1 MALESFYGG
10 KQGVS
15 PVIKA
20 SFEYVSTKDPAYTAK
35 LGLNKQTKLTKTE
48 AYRLR
53 AAGIKKDSNTLYNP
67 GDLVTWTSEL
77 LAPLTMDECFKDVNY
92 TDVWYGE
99 LCMIDTQN
107 KLNPNNGKIFR
118 RTLKRYQNPN
128 IEGITDVDAL
138 YAEYIGQIVGPSGGV
153 PNLDL
158 GGLDG
163 ERKKAIG
170 KLPTFDTDPTVDETH
185 SIDNTNWDYAYP
197 TEQDNGE
204 FLITTEKPTD
214 IDDIALLKMGDGKNI
229 EMVPGWDG
237 GDIFNDT
244 IEYTW
249 CNVRRNLD
257 NSNEDSAL
265 IYLGFKI
272 PYVSYTVAGTE
283 EYYTYSGEIFE
294 DKSSTPDKEDYH
306 PFYKNYLF
314 HIPRGARGI
323 GPEKFF
329 LVTPDNKNSILGT
342 NTLYDF
348 DAIKYDQTKDK
359 YSIDTNKT
367 KAPTS
372 ETYWVGMWTLYNPK
386 TSNKTSVYQYLGD
399 YKDIKSVRVETDKSK
414 PDYGQIYITYSND
427 QDDETPIDNKLPLPQ
442 SISYN
447 NDGTLT
453 FTMVGNK
460 KIITDGKFKEIES
473 IENDSNNTN
482 KLIIKYTNGA
492 TQSVDIPLPT
502 DINTNDIEID
512 TNNSTDN
519 YSANKTIFKEIKL
532 VNINDSDNDNNN
544 DTPLKKFWELTVN
557 N

>member
-20 SFEYVSTKDPAYTAK
+20 SFEYVNTQDPAYATR
-35 LGLNKQTKLTKTE
+35 LGDTTKLTKTE

-53 AAGIKKDSNTLYNP
+53 AASIKKDDNTLYNP
-67 GDLVTWTSEL
+67 GDLVTWTSDL

-92 TDVWYGE
+92 TDVWYNE
-99 LCMIDTQN
+99 LCIIDTQN

-128 IEGITDVDAL
+128 TEGITDVDAL

-158 GGLDG
+158 GSLDA

-170 KLPTFDTDPTVDETH
+170 KLPTFDTDPIIDENH
-185 SIDNTNWDYAYP
+185 PIDNTNWDYAYP

-204 FLITTEKPTD
+204 FLITTEKPTS

-229 EMVPGWDG
+229 EMVPGKD

-249 CNVRRNLD
+249 CNIRRNLD

-294 DKSSTPDKEDYH
+294 DKSSTPDREDYH

-314 HIPRGARGI
+314 HIPRGTRGI

-329 LVTPDNKNSILGT
+329 LITPDNKNSILGT
-342 NTLYDF
+342 NTLYNF
-348 DAIKYDQTKDK
+348 DAIKYNQAEDK
-359 YSIDTNKT
+359 YSINTNKT
-367 KAPTS
+367 KTPTS

-386 TSNKTSVYQYLGD
+386 TSNTTSVYQYLGD
-399 YKDIKSVRVETDKSK
+399 YKDIKSVRVETDKNK
-414 PDYGQIYITYSND
+414 PDYGQIYIIYSDD
-427 QDDETPIDNKLPLPQ
+427 QDNEIPINNKLPLPKE
-442 SISYN
+442 ISYK
-447 NDGTLT
+447 NDGTLE
-453 FTMVGNK
+453 FTMADGAT
-460 KIITDGKFKEIES
+460 IITDGNFKEIES
-473 IENDSNNTN
+473 IVNDPNNTN
-482 KLIIKYTNGA
+482 KLIIKYTNNT
-492 TQSVDIPLPT
+492 TQSIDIPLPT
-502 DINTNDIEID
+502 DINTNDIEIN
-512 TNNSTDN
+512 TNSGNN
-519 YSANKTIFKEIKL
+519 YLANKTIFKEITL
-532 VNINDSDNDNNN
+532 ININDNDDNNGN